1 MAKYRVNAH
10 NQMVKF
16 GRLFVYCSL
25 LLAVAGCSSHGAPVA
40 SEVTAGPTL
49 RPAATLIA
57 DDGVPTE
64 LSWTVLRDFPHDTGA
79 FTEGLLWHNDSLYES
94 TGMEGQSSLR
104 RVDLITG
111 QVIKERDLSPDLFG
125 EGLAFVDNRLYQ
137 LTWQSKIGF
146 VYDADTFQP
155 LRTFT
160 YSDEGWGLTYDGKQ
174 LIQSDGT
181 ADLTYRDPANFKAT
195 RVVHVTSEGGPVTG
209 PVKELNELEYIK
221 GQIWANVWQTD
232 WIAIIDPAT
241 GHVVNW
247 LDLQGILALAD
258 RTGKEDVMNGIA
270 YDPVNDRIFVTG
282 KYWPKL
288 YWIKVGPPTP
298 Q

>member
-1 MAKYRVNAH
+1 
-10 NQMVKF
+10 MVKF
-16 GRLFVYCSL
+16 GRLFVFCSL
-25 LLAVAGCSSHGAPVA
+25 LLAAAGCTSHGAPVA
-40 SEVTAGPTL
+40 TDLATSPPAAPKPTL
-49 RPAATLIA
+49 V
-57 DDGVPTE
+57 DDNGVPAE
-64 LSWTVLRDFPHDTGA
+64 LSWTVLRAFPHDTGA

-111 QVIKERDLSPDLFG
+111 EVIKERDLSPSLFG
-125 EGLAFVDNRLYQ
+125 EGLAFVDNKLYQ
-137 LTWQSKIGF
+137 LTWQTKLGF

-155 LRTFT
+155 VRTFT

-174 LIQSDGT
+174 LVQSDGT
-181 ADLTYRDPANFKAT
+181 SDLIYRDPATFKAT
-195 RVVHVTSEGGPVTG
+195 RVVHVTSEGGPITG

-232 WIAIIDPAT
+232 YIAIIDPAT
-241 GHVVNW
+241 GHVTNW

-288 YWIKVGPPTP
+288 YWIKVGPPAV
-298 Q
+298 